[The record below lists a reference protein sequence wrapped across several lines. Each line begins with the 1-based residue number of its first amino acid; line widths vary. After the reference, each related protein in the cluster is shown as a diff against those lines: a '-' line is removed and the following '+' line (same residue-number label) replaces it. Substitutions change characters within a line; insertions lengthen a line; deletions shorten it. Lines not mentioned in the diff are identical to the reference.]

1 MNERSLPSV
10 GITGASG
17 FLGSALLQ
25 HFTASGSDMGE
36 VFALTRTLHADQL
49 LDSRTVNWV
58 QGDLV
63 SPYDCASFIEPVDV
77 VLHLAGVNTP
87 LTSDAHLASDALSN
101 IVPTLTLLQAIREV
115 GRQPHVIFAS
125 SGGAL
130 YRPSSDRQSF
140 RETDPA
146 EPMSSYGIQKLAIEH
161 YLRVA
166 VEQGWLTAT
175 VLRIG
180 NPYGVLLPPE
190 RRQGFIGVALNQLLH
205 GRAIKL
211 FGNEQNVRD
220 YVHLDDMCRMFKL
233 VALRATGFNI
243 YNLGSGVGHSVA
255 QLIELLEQIIAQTI
269 EVVREPPSEDAER
282 LPRWVVLDISKAEA
296 EFGWSPNVSLDE
308 GLRQLCGEHLGVL

>member
-1 MNERSLPSV
+1 M

-25 HFTASGSDMGE
+25 HFTAANSGIGK
-36 VFALTRTLHADQL
+36 VYALNRTLHADHL
-49 LDSRTVNWV
+49 LDLPVVKWV

-63 SPYDCASFIEPVDV
+63 SPYDCASFVEPVDV
-77 VLHLAGVNTP
+77 IVHLAGVNTP
-87 LTSDAHLASDALSN
+87 LTSDAHLASDASSN

-115 GRQPHVIFAS
+115 GRRPHVIFAS

-130 YRPSSDRQSF
+130 YRPSSDRRSF

-146 EPMSSYGIQKLAIEH
+146 EPTSSYGIQKLAIEH

-166 VEQGWLTAT
+166 AEQGWLTAT

-205 GRAIKL
+205 GRPIRL
-211 FGNEQNVRD
+211 FGNEENVRD

-233 VALRATGFNI
+233 AALRATGFDV
-243 YNLGSGVGHSVA
+243 YNLGSGLGHSVA
-255 QLIELLEQIIAQTI
+255 QLIELLERIIGERI
-269 EVVREPPSEDAER
+269 EVVREAPSEDAER
-282 LPRWVVLDISKAEA
+282 LPRWVVLDISKAGA
-296 EFGWSPNVSLDE
+296 EFGWSPGVSLED
-308 GLRQLCGEHLGVL
+308 GLRRLCAEHLRVV